1 MVRGATVLVAAGS
14 HGVAETLAHRICG
27 IVARAA
33 VR

>member
-14 HGVAETLAHRICG
+14 HGVAETLAHRIRA
-27 IVARAA
+27 IVAQAP